1 MSNNDQL
8 VLDALFRDI
17 VKFYSSSQTSIITLN
32 AITAA
37 ITELECP
44 TEDFKMELTTVCDII
59 KNSRPRMFPI
69 DNLII
74 LLEKELQEKDY
85 FSDKDIDA
93 RKTAV
98 TKIIESLEERLNND
112 MYELATQGV
121 KHIEDGDH
129 IILHSVEEGAELLLP
144 EAKRMGKNFEVLI
157 LRQDLVKTKQVI
169 NILDTAGIKYTV
181 VPEWDLIHFFDKVN
195 KLFIGAY
202 ALTVDGKFVSD
213 SGTSNIVSE
222 CHIHKLPVYLFAPT
236 LEITNTFSRD
246 QNIYLKDESVSESG
260 SDYNLISHSS
270 DIVSLDLVDHI
281 ITEHGAIDKSKLADY
296 CTT

>member
-59 KNSRPRMFPI
+59 KNSQPRMFPI

-85 FSDKDIDA
+85 FSDKDIEA

-98 TKIIESLEERLNND
+98 TKIIESLEERLNDD
-112 MYELATQGV
+112 MNELANQGV

>member
-1 MSNNDQL
+1 MNNKDQ
-8 VLDALFRDI
+8 VILDALFRDI

-59 KNSRPRMFPI
+59 KNSQPRMFPI

-98 TKIIESLEERLNND
+98 TKIIESLEERLNDD
-112 MYELATQGV
+112 MNELANQGV

-281 ITEHGAIDKSKLADY
+281 ITEKGAIDKSKLAEY
-296 CTT
+296 CTV

>member
-1 MSNNDQL
+1 
-8 VLDALFRDI
+8 
-17 VKFYSSSQTSIITLN
+17 
-32 AITAA
+32 
-37 ITELECP
+37 
-44 TEDFKMELTTVCDII
+44 MELTTVCDII
-59 KNSRPRMFPI
+59 KNSQPRMFPI

-98 TKIIESLEERLNND
+98 TKIIESLEERLNDD
-112 MYELATQGV
+112 MNELANQGV

-195 KLFIGAY
+195 KLFIGAH
-202 ALTVDGKFVSD
+202 AVTVDGKFVSD

>member
-59 KNSRPRMFPI
+59 KNSQPRMFPI

-85 FSDKDIDA
+85 FSDKDIEA

-112 MYELATQGV
+112 MNELATQGV

-222 CHIHKLPVYLFAPT
+222 CHIHKLPVYLFSPT

>member
-59 KNSRPRMFPI
+59 KNSQPRMFPI

-98 TKIIESLEERLNND
+98 TKIIESLEERLNDD
-112 MYELATQGV
+112 MNELANQGV

-281 ITEHGAIDKSKLADY
+281 ITEKGAIDKSKLAEY
-296 CTT
+296 CIV

>member
-112 MYELATQGV
+112 MNELANQGV

>member
-1 MSNNDQL
+1 MSNKDQL

-17 VKFYSSSQTSIITLN
+17 VKFYSSSQTSLITLQ
-32 AITAA
+32 ALQTS
-37 ITELECP
+37 ITELDCP
-44 TEDFKMELTTVCDII
+44 TENFAAELTTVCDII

-74 LLEKELQEKDY
+74 LLEKELQENDY
-85 FSDKDIDA
+85 FSDRDIDT
-93 RKTAV
+93 RKTAI
-98 TKIIESLEERLNND
+98 KEIINVLAERLKND
-112 MYELATQGV
+112 MNELANQGV
-121 KHIEDGDH
+121 KHIEDGDY
-129 IILHSVEEGAELLLP
+129 IILHAVEEPVELLLP
-144 EAKRMGKNFEVLI
+144 AAQRMGKKFEVLI

-169 NILDTAGIKYTV
+169 TILETAGIKYTV
-181 VPEWDLIHFFDKVN
+181 IPEWDLIHFFDKVN

>member
-44 TEDFKMELTTVCDII
+44 IEDFKMELTTVCDII
-59 KNSRPRMFPI
+59 KNSQPRMFPI

-98 TKIIESLEERLNND
+98 TKIIESLEERLNDD
-112 MYELATQGV
+112 MNELANQGV

>member
-59 KNSRPRMFPI
+59 KNSQPRMFPI

-85 FSDKDIDA
+85 FSDKDIHA

-98 TKIIESLEERLNND
+98 TKIIESLEERLNDD
-112 MYELATQGV
+112 MNELANQGV

>member
-112 MYELATQGV
+112 MNELANQGV

-157 LRQDLVKTKQVI
+157 LRQDFVKTKQVI

-281 ITEHGAIDKSKLADY
+281 ITEKGAIDKNKLAKY
-296 CTT
+296 CIV

>member
-59 KNSRPRMFPI
+59 KNSQPRMFPI

-98 TKIIESLEERLNND
+98 TKIIESLEERLNDD
-112 MYELATQGV
+112 MNELANQGV

-157 LRQDLVKTKQVI
+157 LRQDFVKTKQVI

>member
-112 MYELATQGV
+112 MNELATQGV

-236 LEITNTFSRD
+236 LEITNTISRD
-246 QNIYLKDESVSESG
+246 QNIYLKDESVNESG

>member
-59 KNSRPRMFPI
+59 KNSQPRMFPI

-98 TKIIESLEERLNND
+98 TKIIESLEERLNDD
-112 MYELATQGV
+112 MNELANQGV

-169 NILDTAGIKYTV
+169 NILDTADIKYTV

>member
-59 KNSRPRMFPI
+59 KNSQPRMFPI

-98 TKIIESLEERLNND
+98 TKIIESLEERLNDD
-112 MYELATQGV
+112 MNELANQGV

-222 CHIHKLPVYLFAPT
+222 CHIHKVPVYLFAPT

>member
-98 TKIIESLEERLNND
+98 TKIIESLEERLNDD
-112 MYELATQGV
+112 MNELANQGV

-222 CHIHKLPVYLFAPT
+222 CHVHKLPVYLFAPT

-281 ITEHGAIDKSKLADY
+281 ITEKGAVNKNKLAKY
-296 CTT
+296 CTV

>member
-59 KNSRPRMFPI
+59 KNSQPRMFPI

-98 TKIIESLEERLNND
+98 TKIIESLEERLNDD
-112 MYELATQGV
+112 MNELANQGV

-181 VPEWDLIHFFDKVN
+181 VPEWDLIHFFNKVN

-236 LEITNTFSRD
+236 LEITNTISRD
-246 QNIYLKDESVSESG
+246 QNIYLKDESVNESG

>member
-37 ITELECP
+37 IIELECP

-59 KNSRPRMFPI
+59 KNSQPRMFPI

-112 MYELATQGV
+112 MNELATQGV

-246 QNIYLKDESVSESG
+246 QNIYLKDESVNESG

>member
-1 MSNNDQL
+1 MSNKDQL

-59 KNSRPRMFPI
+59 KNSQPRMFPI

-98 TKIIESLEERLNND
+98 TKIIESLEERLNDD
-112 MYELATQGV
+112 MNELANQGV

>member
-1 MSNNDQL
+1 MSNKDQL

-59 KNSRPRMFPI
+59 KNSQPRMFPI

-98 TKIIESLEERLNND
+98 TKIIESLEERLNDD
-112 MYELATQGV
+112 MNELANQGV

-281 ITEHGAIDKSKLADY
+281 ITEKGAIDKSKLAEY
-296 CTT
+296 CTV

>member
-1 MSNNDQL
+1 MSNKDQL

-32 AITAA
+32 AISTA

-59 KNSRPRMFPI
+59 KNSQPRMFPI

-98 TKIIESLEERLNND
+98 TKIIESLEERLNDD
-112 MYELATQGV
+112 MNELANQGV

-222 CHIHKLPVYLFAPT
+222 CHIHKVPVYLFAPT

-281 ITEHGAIDKSKLADY
+281 ITEKGAIDKSKLAEY
-296 CTT
+296 CTV

>member
-59 KNSRPRMFPI
+59 KNSQPRMFPI

-98 TKIIESLEERLNND
+98 TKIIESLEERLNDD
-112 MYELATQGV
+112 MNELANQGV

-222 CHIHKLPVYLFAPT
+222 CHVHKLPVYLFAPT

-246 QNIYLKDESVSESG
+246 QNLYLKDESVSEGG

>member
-59 KNSRPRMFPI
+59 KNSQPRMFPI

-112 MYELATQGV
+112 MNELATQGV

-169 NILDTAGIKYTV
+169 NILDTAGIKFSV

-281 ITEHGAIDKSKLADY
+281 ITEKGAIDKNKLAKY
-296 CTT
+296 CTI

>member
-59 KNSRPRMFPI
+59 KNSQPRMFPI

-98 TKIIESLEERLNND
+98 TKIIESLEERLNDD
-112 MYELATQGV
+112 MNELANQGV
-121 KHIEDGDH
+121 KHIEDGDY

>member
-59 KNSRPRMFPI
+59 KNSQPRMFPI

-98 TKIIESLEERLNND
+98 TKIIESLEERLNDD
-112 MYELATQGV
+112 MNELANQGV

-246 QNIYLKDESVSESG
+246 QNLYLKDESVSEGG

>member
-59 KNSRPRMFPI
+59 KNSQPRMFPI

-98 TKIIESLEERLNND
+98 TKIIESLEERLNDD
-112 MYELATQGV
+112 MNELANQGV

-222 CHIHKLPVYLFAPT
+222 CHIHKLPIYLFSPT

-281 ITEHGAIDKSKLADY
+281 ITEKGAIDKNKLAKY
-296 CTT
+296 CTV

>member
-59 KNSRPRMFPI
+59 KNSQPRMFPI

-98 TKIIESLEERLNND
+98 TKIIESLEERLNDD
-112 MYELATQGV
+112 MNELANQGV

-281 ITEHGAIDKSKLADY
+281 ITEHGAIEKVS
-296 CTT
+296 

>member
-1 MSNNDQL
+1 MSNKDQL

-17 VKFYSSSQTSIITLN
+17 VKFYSSSQTSLITLQ
-32 AITAA
+32 ALQTS
-37 ITELECP
+37 ITELDCP
-44 TEDFKMELTTVCDII
+44 AENFAAELTTVCDII

-74 LLEKELQEKDY
+74 LLEKELQENNY
-85 FSDKDIDA
+85 FSDSDMDT
-93 RKTAV
+93 RKTAI
-98 TKIIESLEERLNND
+98 KEIINVLAERMKND
-112 MYELATQGV
+112 MNELANQGV
-121 KHIEDGDH
+121 KHIEDGDY
-129 IILHSVEEGAELLLP
+129 IILHAVEEPVELLLP
-144 EAKRMGKNFEVLI
+144 AAQRMGKKFDVLI

-169 NILDTAGIKYTV
+169 TILESAGIKYTII
-181 VPEWDLIHFFDKVN
+181 PEWDLIHFFDKVN
-195 KLFIGAY
+195 KLFIGAH
-202 ALTVDGKFVSD
+202 AVTVDGKFVSD

-222 CHIHKLPVYLFAPT
+222 CQIHKLPVYLFAPT

-281 ITEHGAIDKSKLADY
+281 ITEKGAVNKNKLAKY
-296 CTT
+296 CTV

>member
-59 KNSRPRMFPI
+59 KNSQPRMFPI

-98 TKIIESLEERLNND
+98 TKIIESLEERLNDD
-112 MYELATQGV
+112 MNELANQGV

-246 QNIYLKDESVSESG
+246 QNIYLKDESVNESG

-281 ITEHGAIDKSKLADY
+281 ITEKGAIDKNKLAKY
-296 CTT
+296 CTV

>member
-59 KNSRPRMFPI
+59 KNSQPRMFPI

-98 TKIIESLEERLNND
+98 TKIIESLEERLNDD
-112 MYELATQGV
+112 MNELANQGV

-281 ITEHGAIDKSKLADY
+281 ITEHGAIDKRNLADY

>member
-59 KNSRPRMFPI
+59 KNSQPRMFPI

-74 LLEKELQEKDY
+74 LLEKELQEKNY

-98 TKIIESLEERLNND
+98 TKIIESLEERLNDD
-112 MYELATQGV
+112 MNELANQGV

-222 CHIHKLPVYLFAPT
+222 CHVHKLPVYLFAPT

>member
-98 TKIIESLEERLNND
+98 TKIIESLEERLNDD
-112 MYELATQGV
+112 MNELANQGV

-281 ITEHGAIDKSKLADY
+281 ITEKGAVDKNKLAKY
-296 CTT
+296 CTV

>member
-85 FSDKDIDA
+85 FSDKDIDT

-112 MYELATQGV
+112 MNELANQGV

>member
-59 KNSRPRMFPI
+59 KNSQPRMFPI

-98 TKIIESLEERLNND
+98 TKIIESLEERLNDD
-112 MYELATQGV
+112 MNELANQGV

-222 CHIHKLPVYLFAPT
+222 CHIHKIPVYLFAPT